1 MARVARRV
9 YTRRATMSTES
20 NAPAPQDGAP
30 TTASPYRNL
39 WVPLVL
45 VPALIVVVLVLV
57 FLAFGGIVGSESTI
71 AADLDTAVHGGA
83 NERTQAIFKLTQKMH
98 ENRQA
103 VELGEPEPWETGPDL
118 VPKLHRAWEQLDEE
132 GDHQIR
138 YVVAALLLLEG
149 DEGAGAYMGEF
160 LELGEA
166 DDPEGV
172 LKRNALMS
180 LALAGDPRALESA
193 LQLATD
199 DERAMRIFAMMLL
212 SKLDGPGADE
222 ALVAGLSDSELEV
235 RANAAI
241 ALAGKSD
248 PRGADV
254 LLELIDP
261 ATIEAERARD
271 PKRFA
276 VSDAPRNIRMTA
288 VAMLARL
295 GRPEDVE
302 LLRSIS
308 SRDPDLEVRRVASE
322 ALQEQQAAPQR

>member
-1 MARVARRV
+1 
-9 YTRRATMSTES
+9 MSTES
-20 NAPAPQDGAP
+20 NTPAPQDGEP
-30 TTASPYRNL
+30 TTSSPYRNL

-71 AADLDTAVHGGA
+71 RSDLNTAVHGGA

-118 VPKLHRAWEQLDEE
+118 LPKLRQAWEQLDET
-132 GDHQIR
+132 DYQIR

-149 DEGAGAYMGEF
+149 ESDAGVYMGEF

-166 DDPEGV
+166 EDPEGV
-172 LKRNALMS
+172 LRRNALMS
-180 LALAGDPRALESA
+180 LALAGDPQALSEALE
-193 LQLATD
+193 LAEHD
-199 DERAMRIFAMMLL
+199 DKASRIHAMILL
-212 SKLDGPGADE
+212 SKLDGDQADA
-222 ALVAGLSDSELEV
+222 ALVTGLSDGELEV

-248 PRGADV
+248 ARGADV
-254 LLELIDP
+254 LIALIDP
-261 ATIEAERARD
+261 ATIAAERERD

-276 VSDAPRNIRMTA
+276 AEDAPRNVRMTA
-288 VAMLARL
+288 VAMLGSL
-295 GRPEDVE
+295 GRPEDVA
-302 LLRSIS
+302 LLRSLAS
-308 SRDPDLEVRRVASE
+308 GDEDLEVRRVASE
-322 ALQEQQAAPQR
+322 ALGAGQVPIQD

>member
-1 MARVARRV
+1 
-9 YTRRATMSTES
+9 MSTES

-30 TTASPYRNL
+30 TTSSPYRNL

-71 AADLDTAVHGGA
+71 ASDLDTAVHGGA

-103 VELGEPEPWETGPDL
+103 VELGQAEPWETGPDL

-132 GDHQIR
+132 GDQQIR
-138 YVVAALLLLEG
+138 YVVAALLLLEDDERAG
-149 DEGAGAYMGEF
+149 DYMSEF

-193 LQLATD
+193 LRLAED
-199 DERAMRIFAMMLL
+199 DERAMRIFGMMLL
-212 SKLDGPGADE
+212 SRLDGPGADE
-222 ALVAGLSDSELEV
+222 ALVAGLADSELEV

-248 PRGADV
+248 ARGADV
-254 LLELIDP
+254 LIALIDP
-261 ATIEAERARD
+261 ATIAAEQERD

-276 VSDAPRNIRMTA
+276 VADAPRNIRMTA
-288 VAMLARL
+288 VRMLGRL
-295 GRPEDVE
+295 GRPADTE
-302 LLRSIS
+302 LLRSLAS
-308 SRDPDLEVRRVASE
+308 GDPDLEVRRVAAE
-322 ALQEQQAAPQR
+322 ALVERQALLER